1 MDTQKSKEHV
11 GPARFAYSMGA
22 FGHDAFYA
30 LLSTYFIMYVT
41 GHLFNSGN
49 KTFND
54 HMILIVTTIIAVLRI
69 IELLIDPMIGNVIDR
84 TNTRWGKFKPWVV
97 GGGIISAIILAALF
111 TPLGGLNVSSPYL
124 YLVVFAI
131 LYIIMDIFY
140 SFNDV
145 AFWSMLPALSFNS
158 HERDKIATFAR
169 VGSTVGGQIVTFVIM
184 PMVLFFS
191 VNQNGGTG
199 DDRGWFI
206 FAAIIAAVAAINA
219 IGVGLG
225 THEQKSLLREN
236 KEQTK
241 LKDVFKVL
249 VKNDQL
255 FSIAMSYLFYTTG
268 ITLVNSME
276 TYYFTYILGDSRT
289 LSILGGLNM
298 IVGVISVFTFP
309 LFTSKISRRK
319 LFFGSIAL
327 LALGL
332 IVFAFAGQSLVL
344 VLIGAEL
351 FFIPQPLVFLVVLM
365 TITDSVEYGQW
376 KLGHRD
382 ESLTLSVRPL
392 LDKFAGA
399 VSGWIIGPT
408 AIAAGMT
415 AGATAKTLTA
425 AGILK
430 FKLVMFLAP
439 AILLCISV
447 LIFAKKVKLD
457 EKMHAKIVAELE
469 QTWGKELNNNNGETP
484 EEMEEDT
491 STTPA
496 PQPGITDIPAP
507 VAGTLVNLKDVKDPA
522 FADGSMGNGFAIKPS
537 DGKVYAPFSGTVRA
551 TFSTR
556 HAVGLVSDNGIA
568 LLIHIGIDTV
578 KLHGTGFVTYFTKG
592 QHVEKGSEL
601 MEFWDPTI
609 KKAGLDDTVIVTV
622 TNSEEFD
629 FDLLA
634 QAGTKVTVKDNILKV
649 TKKDAEQQK

>member
-1 MDTQKSKEHV
+1 MDSHKSDEHV
-11 GPARFAYSMGA
+11 GRARFAYSMGA

-41 GHLFNSGN
+41 SHLFNSGN
-49 KTFND
+49 KAFDD
-54 HMILIVTTIIAVLRI
+54 HMVLIVTTIIAVLRI
-69 IELLIDPMIGNVIDR
+69 IELLIDPMIGNAIDR

-97 GGGIISAIILAALF
+97 GGGIISAVILAALF
-111 TPLGGLNVSSPYL
+111 TPMGGLSVSSPYL
-124 YLVVFAI
+124 YLVLFAI
-131 LYIIMDIFY
+131 LYIVMDIFY

-145 AFWSMLPALSFNS
+145 GFWSMLPALSFNS

-169 VGSTVGGQIVTFVIM
+169 VGSTVGAQIVTLVIM

-191 VNQNGGTG
+191 VKQNGGTG

-206 FAAIIAAVAAINA
+206 FAAIVAAVAAITA

-225 THEQKSLLREN
+225 TKEKKSLLREN

-241 LKDVFKVL
+241 LKDVFKIL
-249 VKNDQL
+249 IKNDQL

-268 ITLVNSME
+268 ITMVNSME
-276 TYYFTYILGDSRT
+276 TYYFTYILGDSKA
-289 LSILGGLNM
+289 LSILGGLNT
-298 IVGVISVFTFP
+298 IVGVISVLTFP

-319 LFFGSIAL
+319 LFYGSIAV

-332 IVFAFAGQSLVL
+332 LVFAFAGQSLALVL
-344 VLIGAEL
+344 VGAEL

-365 TITDSVEYGQW
+365 TITDSVEYGQL

-415 AGATAKTLTA
+415 AGATASTVSA
-425 AGILK
+425 AGVMK

-439 AILLCISV
+439 AILLVISV
-447 LIFAKKVKLD
+447 LIFNRKVKLD

-469 QTWGKELNNNNGETP
+469 QTWGKQFNKTSDDNTAA
-484 EEMEEDT
+484 EEV
-491 STTPA
+491 A
-496 PQPGITDIPAP
+496 PTKPGVTEIPAP
-507 VAGTLVNLKDVKDPA
+507 VAGTVVDLKNVSDPA
-522 FADGSMGNGFAIKPS
+522 FANGNMGQGFAIKPS

-556 HAVGLVSDNGIA
+556 HAVGLVSDTGVA

-578 KLHGTGFVTYFTKG
+578 KLHGTGFVTYFSKG
-592 QHVEKGSEL
+592 QHVDKGQEL

-629 FDLLA
+629 FKQLVD
-634 QAGTKVTVKDNILKV
+634 AGQTVTAKDNVMEV
-649 TKKDAEQQK
+649 TKKDAEK

>member
-1 MDTQKSKEHV
+1 MDNKSKEHV

-41 GHLFNSGN
+41 GHLFNSSD
-49 KTFND
+49 KAFND

-69 IELLIDPMIGNVIDR
+69 IELLIDPMIGNIIDR

-206 FAAIIAAVAAINA
+206 FAAIIAAVAAITA

-298 IVGVISVFTFP
+298 VVGVISVFTFP

-319 LFFGSIAL
+319 LFFGSIGL

-332 IVFAFAGQSLVL
+332 IIFAFAGQSLVL

-439 AILLCISV
+439 AVLLCISV

-457 EKMHAKIVAELE
+457 EKMHAKIVDELE
-469 QTWGKELNNNNGETP
+469 QTWGKELKGNKETP
-484 EEMEEDT
+484 EEISEDED
-491 STTPA
+491 A
-496 PQPGITDIPAP
+496 KPGVTNIPAP
-507 VAGTLVNLKDVKDPA
+507 VAGTLVNLKDVNDEN
-522 FADGSMGNGFAIKPS
+522 FASGNMGDGFAIKPS
-537 DGKVYAPFSGTVRA
+537 DGKVIAPFDGTVRA

-556 HAVGLVSDNGIA
+556 HAIGLESDNGIM
-568 LLIHIGIDTV
+568 LLIHVGIDTV
-578 KLHGTGFVTYFTKG
+578 KMRGTGFISYFDKEQHFTKG
-592 QHVEKGSEL
+592 QEL
-601 MEFWDPTI
+601 MEFWDPAI
-609 KKAGLDDTVIVTV
+609 KKAGLDDTVMVTV
-622 TNSEEFD
+622 TNSKD
-629 FDLLA
+629 FNIKHLMND
-634 QAGTKVTVKDNILKV
+634 GEKVTSADNVLEI
-649 TKKDAEQQK
+649 TKK

>member
-1 MDTQKSKEHV
+1 MDNKSKEHV

-41 GHLFNSGN
+41 GHLFNSSD
-49 KTFND
+49 KAFND

-69 IELLIDPMIGNVIDR
+69 IELLIDPMIGNIIDR

-124 YLVVFAI
+124 YLIVFAI

-206 FAAIIAAVAAINA
+206 FAAIIAAVAAITA

-298 IVGVISVFTFP
+298 VVGVISVFTFP

-332 IVFAFAGQSLVL
+332 IIFAFAGQSLVL

-457 EKMHAKIVAELE
+457 EKMHAKIVDELE
-469 QTWGKELNNNNGETP
+469 QTWGKELKGDKETP
-484 EEMEEDT
+484 EEISEDENT
-491 STTPA
+491 K
-496 PQPGITDIPAP
+496 PGVTEIPAP
-507 VAGTLVNLKDVKDPA
+507 VAGTLVSLKDVNDEN
-522 FADGSMGNGFAIKPS
+522 FASGNMGDGFAIKPS
-537 DGKVYAPFSGTVRA
+537 DGKVIAPFSGTVRA

-556 HAVGLVSDNGIA
+556 HAIGLESDNGIM
-568 LLIHIGIDTV
+568 LLIHVGIDTV
-578 KLHGTGFVTYFTKG
+578 KMRGTGFISYFDKEQHFTKG
-592 QHVEKGSEL
+592 QEL
-601 MEFWDPTI
+601 MEFWDPAI
-609 KKAGLDDTVIVTV
+609 KKAGLDDTVMVTV
-622 TNSEEFD
+622 TNSKD
-629 FDLLA
+629 FDIKHLMN
-634 QAGTKVTVKDNILKV
+634 AGDKVTSTDNVLEV
-649 TKKDAEQQK
+649 TKK

>member
-1 MDTQKSKEHV
+1 MDSHKSDEHV
-11 GPARFAYSMGA
+11 GRARFAYSMGA

-41 GHLFNSGN
+41 SHLFNSGN
-49 KTFND
+49 KAFDD
-54 HMILIVTTIIAVLRI
+54 HMVLIVTTIIAVLRI
-69 IELLIDPMIGNVIDR
+69 IELLIDPMIGNAIDR

-97 GGGIISAIILAALF
+97 GGGIISAVILAALF
-111 TPLGGLNVSSPYL
+111 TPLGGLSVSSPYL
-124 YLVVFAI
+124 YLVLFAV
-131 LYIIMDIFY
+131 LYIVMDIFY

-145 AFWSMLPALSFNS
+145 GFWSMLPALSFNS

-169 VGSTVGGQIVTFVIM
+169 VGSTVGAQIVTLVIM

-206 FAAIIAAVAAINA
+206 FAAIVAAVAAITA

-225 THEQKSLLREN
+225 TNEKKSLLREN

-241 LKDVFKVL
+241 LKDVFKIL
-249 VKNDQL
+249 IKNDQL

-268 ITLVNSME
+268 ITMVNSME
-276 TYYFTYILGDSRT
+276 TYYFTYILGDSKA
-289 LSILGGLNM
+289 LSILGGLNT
-298 IVGVISVFTFP
+298 IVGVISVLTFP

-319 LFFGSIAL
+319 LFYGSIAV

-332 IVFAFAGQSLVL
+332 LVFAFAGQSLALVL
-344 VLIGAEL
+344 VGAEL

-365 TITDSVEYGQW
+365 TITDSVEYGQL

-415 AGATAKTLTA
+415 AGATASTVSA
-425 AGILK
+425 AGVMK

-439 AILLCISV
+439 AILLVISV
-447 LIFAKKVKLD
+447 LIFNRKVKLD

-469 QTWGKELNNNNGETP
+469 QTWGKQFNKSAEGTEGNEEATP
-484 EEMEEDT
+484 T
-491 STTPA
+491 K
-496 PQPGITDIPAP
+496 PGVTEIPAP
-507 VAGTLVNLKDVKDPA
+507 VAGTVVDLKNVSDPA
-522 FADGSMGNGFAIKPS
+522 FANGNMGQGFAIKPS

-556 HAVGLVSDNGIA
+556 HAVGLVSDTGVA

-578 KLHGTGFVTYFTKG
+578 KLHGTGFVTYFNKG
-592 QHVEKGSEL
+592 QHVEKGQEL

-629 FDLLA
+629 FKQLIAAD
-634 QAGTKVTVKDNILKV
+634 QTVTAKDNVMEV
-649 TKKDAEQQK
+649 TKKDAEK